1 MARNNDI
8 FQVLVTKNNT
18 AVATVGTKVTALTP
32 GQIGVF
38 NADTNLAINAAAASS
53 TRNFYLAVGLDLN
66 GDDVTDEI
74 QKSSGSK
81 IQKNNIKFYSYKPY
95 SASRPMKVVLK
106 DYTADCETEYGIKLE
121 LRNQEIYRTQ
131 GYNQFTKT
139 YSIVTGCCDGC
150 EPTCPS
156 GDANEITKL
165 LKININNDPSGLIK
179 ATAIARQDILQAD
192 LPSLSGDLSAGDIV
206 SDADLEVIMAFNASQ
221 PDSSTFVYT
230 DLEIETVTQAINNFC
245 SVNLKYFYPRE
256 TVVIA
261 TKIAGFKCNGN
272 IEVTQEAAFEEGSGY
287 DIKQLEYEAKGWKE
301 GHYRLSTLNGVADE
315 RVFNA
320 VTSAKYDQIA
330 LTNDQFSQ
338 GAWLE
343 YFSNQATLI
352 AIPVADT
359 TTRAGLLTILD
370 ALITPSGY
378 DALSDDATASTTSTT
393 DVENANQDDNVAL
406 DGIA

>member
-1 MARNNDI
+1 MARNNDV
-8 FQVLVTKNNT
+8 FQVLVTKGNQSVLAPGN
-18 AVATVGTKVTALTP
+18 KVTALAP

-38 NADTNLAINAAAASS
+38 DANTNLSFHSS
-53 TRNFYLAVGLDLN
+53 TLVKNFYLAVGLDLD
-66 GDDVTDEI
+66 GDGVTDEVAKSAGSHI
-74 QKSSGSK
+74 QK
-81 IQKNNIKFYSYKPY
+81 KNVQFYSFRPHT
-95 SASRPMKVVLK
+95 ASRPMKVVLK

-121 LRNQEIYRTQ
+121 LRNQEIYRSQ

-179 ATAIARQDILQAD
+179 ATAIARQPLTVATHGVSVNIPL
-192 LPSLSGDLSAGDIV
+192 GGVV
-206 SDADLEVIMAFNASQ
+206 SDANLEAIMAFNATQ
-221 PDSSTFVYT
+221 PDLSTFVYT

-261 TKIAGFKCNGN
+261 TKITGFKCNGTL
-272 IEVTQEAAFEEGSGY
+272 EVTQNAAFEEGNGY

-301 GHYRLSTLNGVADE
+301 SPYRLSTLNGVADE
-315 RVFNA
+315 RVFNTD
-320 VTSAKYDQIA
+320 VKTKYDQLA
-330 LTNDQFSQ
+330 LTHDQFSQ

-343 YFSNQATLI
+343 YFTNQATLV
-352 AIPVADT
+352 AIPATDT
-359 TTRAGLLTILD
+359 STRNSLIAVLD
-370 ALITPSGY
+370 KLVQPNGFDTLA
-378 DALSDDATASTTSTT
+378 DDAAIASTNPTLSEPTS
-393 DVENANQDDNVAL
+393 DIDNVNK

>member
-1 MARNNDI
+1 MARNNDV
-8 FQVLVTKNNT
+8 FQVLVTKGNQEVL
-18 AVATVGTKVTALTP
+18 APGDKVTALAP

-38 NADTNLAINAAAASS
+38 DANTNLSIDGS
-53 TRNFYLAVGLDLN
+53 TNTKNFYLAVGLDLN
-66 GDDVTDEI
+66 GDGVTDEVAKSTGSHI
-74 QKSSGSK
+74 QKK
-81 IQKNNIKFYSYKPY
+81 NIQFYSFRPHT
-95 SASRPMKVVLK
+95 ASRPMKVVLK
-106 DYTADCETEYGIKLE
+106 DFTADCETEYGIKLE
-121 LRNQEIYRTQ
+121 LRNQEIYRSQ

-179 ATAIARQDILQAD
+179 ATAIARQPLTVATHGVSVNIPL
-192 LPSLSGDLSAGDIV
+192 GGVV
-206 SDADLEVIMAFNASQ
+206 SDANLEAIMVFNAAQ
-221 PDSSTFVYT
+221 ADPSTFVYT
-230 DLEIETVTQAINNFC
+230 DLEIETITQAVNNFC

-261 TKIAGFKCNGN
+261 TKIAGFKCNGTL
-272 IEVTQEAAFEEGSGY
+272 EVTQEAAFEEGSGY

-301 GHYRLSTLNGVADE
+301 SPYRLSTLNGVADE

-320 VTSAKYDQIA
+320 VSTEKYDQIA
-330 LTNDQFSQ
+330 LTHDQFSQ

-343 YFSNQATLI
+343 YFTNQATLV
-352 AIPVADT
+352 AIPATNTVTRDSLVA
-359 TTRAGLLTILD
+359 ILD
-370 ALITPSGY
+370 NLITPLGFDS
-378 DALSDDATASTTSTT
+378 LSDDAANASTNPTV
-393 DVENANQDDNVAL
+393 VENTSAIDDVTL

>member
-1 MARNNDI
+1 MARNNDV
-8 FQVLVTKNNT
+8 FQVLVTKGNQP
-18 AVATVGTKVTALTP
+18 VLPVGNKLVDLVP

-38 NADTNLAINAAAASS
+38 DANTNLSIDGSQGN
-53 TRNFYLAVGLDLN
+53 RNFYLAVGLDLN
-66 GDDVTDEI
+66 GDGVTDEVAKSTGSHI
-74 QKSSGSK
+74 QKK
-81 IQKNNIKFYSYKPY
+81 NIQFYSFRPHT
-95 SASRPMKVVLK
+95 ASRPMKVVLK
-106 DYTADCETEYGIKLE
+106 DFTADCETEYGIKLE
-121 LRNQEIYRTQ
+121 LRNQEIYRSQ

-165 LKININNDPSGLIK
+165 LFININNDPTGLVK
-179 ATAIARQDILQAD
+179 ANIIPRGDVSAAGVAPDVNGHLTLADI
-192 LPSLSGDLSAGDIV
+192 
-206 SDADLEVIMAFNASQ
+206 ETIMAYNATQ
-221 PDSSTFVYT
+221 PDPTTFVYT

-261 TKIAGFKCNGN
+261 TKIAGFKCNGTL
-272 IEVTQEAAFEEGSGY
+272 EVTQEAAFEEGSGY

-301 GHYRLSTLNGVADE
+301 SPYRLSTLNGVADE

-320 VTSAKYDQIA
+320 VSTEKYDQLA
-330 LTNDQFSQ
+330 LTHDQFSQ

-343 YFSNQATLI
+343 YFTNQATLV
-352 AIPVADT
+352 AIPSVDT
-359 TTRAGLLTILD
+359 KTRDSLIPVLD
-370 ALITPSGY
+370 ALIQPLGF
-378 DALSDDATASTTSTT
+378 DALADDAINANINPTI
-393 DVENANQDDNVAL
+393 VENTSAIDDVTL

>member
-1 MARNNDI
+1 MARNNDV
-8 FQVLVTKNNT
+8 FQVLVTSGNYEVLLVGKK
-18 AVATVGTKVTALTP
+18 VADLNP

-38 NADTNLAINAAAASS
+38 DANTNLAIDGTLGN
-53 TRNFYLAVGLDLN
+53 RNFYLAVGLDLN
-66 GDDVTDEI
+66 GDGVTDEVAKSTGSHI
-74 QKSSGSK
+74 QKK
-81 IQKNNIKFYSYKPY
+81 NIQFYSFRPHTPG
-95 SASRPMKVVLK
+95 RPMKVVLK

-121 LRNQEIYRTQ
+121 LRNQEIYRSQ

-165 LKININNDPSGLIK
+165 LFINISNDPTGLVK
-179 ATAIARQDILQAD
+179 ANILPRGDVSAAGVVPNPSTGHLTLADI
-192 LPSLSGDLSAGDIV
+192 
-206 SDADLEVIMAFNASQ
+206 ETIMAFNATQ
-221 PDSSTFVYT
+221 PDPSTFVYT

-261 TKIAGFKCNGN
+261 TKIAGFKCNGTL
-272 IEVTQEAAFEEGSGY
+272 EVTQNAAFEEGNGY

-301 GHYRLSTLNGVADE
+301 SPYRLSTLNGVADE
-315 RVFNA
+315 RVFNTD
-320 VTSAKYDQIA
+320 VKTKYDQLA
-330 LTNDQFSQ
+330 LTHDQFSQ

-343 YFSNQATLI
+343 YFTNQATLV
-352 AIPVADT
+352 AIPATDT
-359 TTRAGLLTILD
+359 DTRGSLIAVLGNLIQPLGFD
-370 ALITPSGY
+370 ALV
-378 DALSDDATASTTSTT
+378 DDAVNANTDPTVSEPTT
-393 DVENANQDDNVAL
+393 DIDDVTL

>member
-1 MARNNDI
+1 MARNNDV
-8 FQVLVTKNNT
+8 FQVLVTSGNED
-18 AVATVGTKVTALTP
+18 VLPVGNKLANLNP

-38 NADTNLAINAAAASS
+38 DANTNLSIDGTLGN
-53 TRNFYLAVGLDLN
+53 RNFYLAVGLDLN
-66 GDDVTDEI
+66 GDGVTDEVAKSTGSHI
-74 QKSSGSK
+74 QKK
-81 IQKNNIKFYSYKPY
+81 NIQFYSFRPHTPG
-95 SASRPMKVVLK
+95 RPMKVVLK

-121 LRNQEIYRTQ
+121 LRNQEIYRSQ

-179 ATAIARQDILQAD
+179 ATAIARQPLTVATHGVSVNIQL
-192 LPSLSGDLSAGDIV
+192 GGVV
-206 SDADLEVIMAFNASQ
+206 SDANLEAIMVFNAAQ
-221 PDSSTFVYT
+221 DDPSTFVYT
-230 DLEIETVTQAINNFC
+230 DLEIETITQAVNNFC

-261 TKIAGFKCNGN
+261 TKIAGFKCNGTL
-272 IEVTQEAAFEEGSGY
+272 EVTQNAAFEEGNGY

-301 GHYRLSTLNGVADE
+301 SPYRLSTLNGVADE
-315 RVFNA
+315 RVFNTD
-320 VTSAKYDQIA
+320 VRTKYDQLA
-330 LTNDQFSQ
+330 LTHDQFSQ

-343 YFSNQATLI
+343 YFTNQATLV
-352 AIPVADT
+352 AIPATDT
-359 TTRAGLLTILD
+359 DTIDSLIEVLD
-370 ALITPSGY
+370 KLIAPLGF
-378 DALSDDATASTTSTT
+378 DELADDAASASPNPTL
-393 DVENANQDDNVAL
+393 VENTSAINNVNL

>member
-1 MARNNDI
+1 MARNNDV
-8 FQVLVTKNNT
+8 FQVLVTKGNKEVL
-18 AVATVGTKVTALTP
+18 APGDKVTALTP

-38 NADTNLAINAAAASS
+38 DANTNLSIDGS
-53 TRNFYLAVGLDLN
+53 TNTKNFYLAVGLDLN
-66 GDDVTDEI
+66 GDGVTDEVAKSTGSHI
-74 QKSSGSK
+74 QKK
-81 IQKNNIKFYSYKPY
+81 NIQFYSFRPHT
-95 SASRPMKVVLK
+95 ASRPMKVVLK
-106 DYTADCETEYGIKLE
+106 DFTADCETEYGIKLE
-121 LRNQEIYRTQ
+121 LRNQEIYRSQ

-179 ATAIARQDILQAD
+179 ATAIARQPLTVATHGVSVNIPL
-192 LPSLSGDLSAGDIV
+192 GGVV
-206 SDADLEVIMAFNASQ
+206 SDANLEAIMTFNAEHAA
-221 PDSSTFVYT
+221 PSTFVYT
-230 DLEIETVTQAINNFC
+230 DLEIETITQAVNNFC

-261 TKIAGFKCNGN
+261 TKIAGFKCNGTL
-272 IEVTQEAAFEEGSGY
+272 EVTQEAAFEEGSGY

-301 GHYRLSTLNGVADE
+301 SPYRLSTLNGVADE

-320 VTSAKYDQIA
+320 VSTEKYDQIA
-330 LTNDQFSQ
+330 LTHDQFSQ

-343 YFSNQATLI
+343 YFTNQATLV
-352 AIPVADT
+352 AIPATNTVTRDSLVA
-359 TTRAGLLTILD
+359 ILD
-370 ALITPSGY
+370 NLITPLGFDS
-378 DALSDDATASTTSTT
+378 LSDDAASANTNPTV
-393 DVENANQDDNVAL
+393 VENTSAIDDVTL

>member
-1 MARNNDI
+1 MARNNDV
-8 FQVLVTKNNT
+8 FQVLVTNENYE
-18 AVATVGTKVTALTP
+18 VLPVGKKLADLAP

-38 NADTNLAINAAAASS
+38 DANTNLAIDGTLGN
-53 TRNFYLAVGLDLN
+53 RNFYLAVGLDLN
-66 GDDVTDEI
+66 GDGVTDEVAKSTGSHI
-74 QKSSGSK
+74 QKK
-81 IQKNNIKFYSYKPY
+81 NIQFYSFRPHTPG
-95 SASRPMKVVLK
+95 RPMKVVLK

-121 LRNQEIYRTQ
+121 LRNQEIYRSQ

-165 LKININNDPSGLIK
+165 LFINISNDPTGLVK
-179 ATAIARQDILQAD
+179 ANILPRGDVSAAGVVPNPSTGYLTLADI
-192 LPSLSGDLSAGDIV
+192 
-206 SDADLEVIMAFNASQ
+206 ETIMAFNATQ
-221 PDSSTFVYT
+221 PDPSTFVYT

-261 TKIAGFKCNGN
+261 TKIAGFKCNGTL
-272 IEVTQEAAFEEGSGY
+272 EVTQNAEFEEGNGY

-301 GHYRLSTLNGVADE
+301 SPYRLSTLNGVADE
-315 RVFNA
+315 RVFNTD
-320 VTSAKYDQIA
+320 VKTKYDQLA
-330 LTNDQFSQ
+330 LTHDQFSQ

-343 YFSNQATLI
+343 YFTNQATLV
-352 AIPVADT
+352 AIPATDKR
-359 TTRAGLLTILD
+359 TRDSLVSVLD
-370 ALITPSGY
+370 NLITPLGF
-378 DALSDDATASTTSTT
+378 DLLADDAANANTDPTVSEPTT
-393 DVENANQDDNVAL
+393 DIDNVTL

>member
-1 MARNNDI
+1 MARNNDV
-8 FQVLVTKNNT
+8 FQVLVTKGNQKVL
-18 AVATVGTKVTALTP
+18 APGDKVTALAP

-38 NADTNLAINAAAASS
+38 DANTNLSIDGS
-53 TRNFYLAVGLDLN
+53 TNTKNFYLAVGLDLN
-66 GDDVTDEI
+66 GDGVTDEVAKSTGSHI
-74 QKSSGSK
+74 QKK
-81 IQKNNIKFYSYKPY
+81 NIQFYSFRPHT
-95 SASRPMKVVLK
+95 ASRPMKVVLK
-106 DYTADCETEYGIKLE
+106 DFTADCETEYGIKLE
-121 LRNQEIYRTQ
+121 LRNQEIYRSQ

-179 ATAIARQDILQAD
+179 ATAIARQPLTVATHGVSVNIPL
-192 LPSLSGDLSAGDIV
+192 GGVV
-206 SDADLEVIMAFNASQ
+206 SDANLEAIMVFNAAQ
-221 PDSSTFVYT
+221 ADPSTFVYT
-230 DLEIETVTQAINNFC
+230 DLEIETITQAVNNFC

-261 TKIAGFKCNGN
+261 TKIAGFKCNGTL
-272 IEVTQEAAFEEGSGY
+272 EVTQEAAFEEGSGY

-301 GHYRLSTLNGVADE
+301 SPYRLSTLNGVADE

-320 VTSAKYDQIA
+320 VSTEKYDQIA
-330 LTNDQFSQ
+330 LTHDQFSQ

-343 YFSNQATLI
+343 YFTNQATLV
-352 AIPVADT
+352 AIPATNTVTRDSLVA
-359 TTRAGLLTILD
+359 ILD
-370 ALITPSGY
+370 NLITPLGFDS
-378 DALSDDATASTTSTT
+378 LSDDAANASTNPTV
-393 DVENANQDDNVAL
+393 VENTSAIDDVTL

>member
-1 MARNNDI
+1 MARNNDV
-8 FQVLVTKNNT
+8 FQVLVTSGNYGVLPVGRK
-18 AVATVGTKVTALTP
+18 VANLAP

-38 NADTNLAINAAAASS
+38 DANTNLSIDGTLSN
-53 TRNFYLAVGLDLN
+53 RNFYLAVGLDLN
-66 GDDVTDEI
+66 GDGVTDEVAKSTGSHI
-74 QKSSGSK
+74 QKK
-81 IQKNNIKFYSYKPY
+81 NIQFYSFRPHTPG
-95 SASRPMKVVLK
+95 RPMKVVLK

-121 LRNQEIYRTQ
+121 LRNQEIYRSQ

-165 LKININNDPSGLIK
+165 LKININNDPTGLVK
-179 ATAIARQDILQAD
+179 ATAIARQALTTATHGVSADIAQ
-192 LPSLSGDLSAGDIV
+192 GGIV
-206 SDADLEVIMAFNASQ
+206 SDANLETIMAFNATQ
-221 PDSSTFVYT
+221 PDPSTFVYT

-261 TKIAGFKCNGN
+261 TKIAGFKCNGTLK
-272 IEVTQEAAFEEGSGY
+272 VTQNAAFEEGNGY

-301 GHYRLSTLNGVADE
+301 SPYRLSTLNGVADE
-315 RVFNA
+315 RVFNTD
-320 VTSAKYDQIA
+320 VKTKYDQLV
-330 LTNDQFSQ
+330 LTHDQFSQ

-343 YFSNQATLI
+343 YFTNQATLV
-352 AIPVADT
+352 AIPATHTVTRNNLVAV
-359 TTRAGLLTILD
+359 LD
-370 ALITPSGY
+370 NLIQPLGF
-378 DALSDDATASTTSTT
+378 DRLVDDAG
-393 DVENANQDDNVAL
+393 NANTNPTVSEPTTNINDVTR